1 MDDRRQ
7 SEPIVQQFHSDNEG
21 QGGAG
26 HVNGK
31 YLHWGRMNHFKTDSK
46 PSVPTH
52 ASSEMQ
58 QEKQCEGQAQYFKIR
73 CDLNQQSASVLGMK
87 LCSVFHVLEKFNIL
101 FYLKTNKLML

>member
-1 MDDRRQ
+1 MCFQSNTPVQGAFSNLSMVLKQNSFCMDDRRQ

-46 PSVPTH
+46 PSVPIH

-58 QEKQCEGQAQYFKIR
+58 QEKQCEGPIF
-73 CDLNQQSASVLGMK
+73 
-87 LCSVFHVLEKFNIL
+87 
-101 FYLKTNKLML
+101 

>member
-46 PSVPTH
+46 PSVPIH

-58 QEKQCEGQAQYFKIR
+58 QEKQCEGPIF
-73 CDLNQQSASVLGMK
+73 
-87 LCSVFHVLEKFNIL
+87 
-101 FYLKTNKLML
+101 